1 MTLRSR
7 RTEMMTTLAR
17 RWTDTVV
24 RSYAVAAL
32 ATAGLFGAADALASL
47 EEINDEASLGR
58 ARRALGT
65 VVTQVLDAPSNR
77 LGNNALLAVIAA
89 REAVAI
95 ASGPIEDAQLSQLE
109 VTLAVAASAAD
120 GGDEDA

>member
-1 MTLRSR
+1 MLRTHR
-7 RTEMMTTLAR
+7 HDMMQTLAR

-58 ARRALGT
+58 ARHA
-65 VVTQVLDAPSNR
+65 VSSAVTAVLEAPADR

-95 ASGPIEDAQLSQLE
+95 ASGPIEEAQLSQLE
-109 VTLAVAASAAD
+109 VALAVAASAAD
-120 GGDEDA
+120 GGDDDV